1 MLYRLIKT
9 LLGGVFKLVF
19 RPTVEGRENFP
30 AKGAVI
36 LASNHLSVFDSF
48 VIPLTVPRQ
57 VNFLAKEEYFVG
69 RSPIARLRAAFMRTI
84 GQIPVERGQARA
96 GLAALD
102 VASEVLARGEVFGI
116 YPEGTRSRDLRLG
129 RGHTGVGQLALTTD
143 AVVVPVAL
151 IGTDRIQPPGQRFPK
166 PSRVTVRIGKPLNF
180 ARYDGMAASP
190 AIRRAVT
197 DEIMYAIMEL
207 SGQEYVDTYHK
218 RPDAA

>member
-1 MLYRLIKT
+1 VLYRALKA
-9 LLGGVFKLVF
+9 LLGALFKVVF
-19 RPTVEGRENFP
+19 RPKVEGRENFP

-48 VIPLTVPRQ
+48 VIPLVVPRQ
-57 VNFLAKEEYFVG
+57 VNFLAKEEYFIG
-69 RSPIARLRAAFMRTI
+69 RSLFARVRASFMRTI
-84 GQIPVERGQARA
+84 GQIPVERGAARA

-102 VASEVLARGEVFGI
+102 VATEVLQRGEVFGI

-129 RGHTGVGQLALTTD
+129 RGHTGVGQLALTTS

-151 IGTDRIQPPGQRFPK
+151 IGTDRIQPVGQRFPR
-166 PSRVTVRIGKPLNF
+166 PSPVTIRIGKPLNF

>member
-1 MLYRLIKT
+1 MLYRVLKA
-9 LLGGVFKLVF
+9 LFGGVFKVVF
-19 RPTVEGRENFP
+19 RPTVEGLENFP

-48 VIPLTVPRQ
+48 VIPLVVPRQ

-69 RSPIARLRAAFMRTI
+69 RSPIARTRAGIMRAI

-102 VASEVLARGEVFGI
+102 VATEVLRKGQVFGI

-143 AVVVPVAL
+143 AVVLPVAL

-166 PSRVTVRIGKPLNF
+166 PSRVTIRIGKPLSF
-180 ARYDGMAASP
+180 TRYDGMAASP

-197 DEIMYAIMEL
+197 DEIMYTIMEL

>member
-1 MLYRLIKT
+1 VLYRALKS
-9 LLGGVFKLVF
+9 LLGVLFKVVF
-19 RPTVEGRENFP
+19 RPKVEGLENFP

-48 VIPLTVPRQ
+48 VIPLVVPRQ

-69 RSPIARLRAAFMRTI
+69 TSLFKRMRASFMRAI
-84 GQIPVERGQARA
+84 GQIPVERGAARA

-102 VASEVLARGEVFGI
+102 VATEVLQRGEVFGI
-116 YPEGTRSRDLRLG
+116 YPEGTRSLDLRLH
-129 RGHTGVGQLALTTD
+129 RGHTGVGQLALTTS
-143 AVVVPVAL
+143 ALVVPVAL
-151 IGTDRIQPPGQRFPK
+151 VGTDQIQPPGQRFPR
-166 PSRVTVRIGKPLNF
+166 PRPVTIRVGKPLNF

-207 SGQEYVDTYHK
+207 SGQVYVDIYHK